1 MAELTVIALS
11 KKIHKRAEAAA
22 RKKLISRLGEAGRHF
37 FAEHHRGRYVVGV
50 EVKTLL
56 HYDETSC
63 TTSWEWEVTCYT
75 KVKGKS
81 QIRLRYDLAGWGADT
96 ALVELIHENG
106 KVVPVLKA
114 RKMTESHTPAP
125 AEIASDGWLYETYIP
140 GNWERYLNG
149 PKLEEVAV
157 ARQNAEG
164 VKRERLSK
172 AEKKRRLLE
181 PVSDHIRQ
189 EVLANY
195 GIK

>member
-22 RKKLISRLGEAGRHF
+22 RKKLIDRLGEAGRHF

-50 EVKTLL
+50 EVKTL

-63 TTSWEWEVTCYT
+63 ITSWEWEVTCYT
-75 KVKGKS
+75 KVKGKA
-81 QIRLRYDLAGWGADT
+81 QIRLHYDLAGWGADK
-96 ALVELIHENG
+96 ASVELILESG
-106 KVVPVLKA
+106 KAAPVLKA
-114 RKMTESHTPAP
+114 RKVTDSHTPAP
-125 AEIASDGWLYETYIP
+125 AEVASDGWFYETYVP
-140 GNWERYLNG
+140 GNWERYLDG

-181 PVSDHIRQ
+181 PVSDYIRQ